1 MKAQDIF
8 ELVAMLT
15 FSTTQADKDDY
26 AQFFLPA
33 LNMLLRDNFEI
44 NNALRLARGKEALIS
59 TPLINDISEEVEYE
73 EEFTRLILP
82 FGCAGY
88 IYADDD
94 PNMAADYKNKYE
106 YERTRVL
113 FAGYEVT
120 EDMWNASDS

>member
-1 MKAQDIF
+1 MKASEIF
-8 ELVAMLT
+8 EFFVALT
-15 FSTTQADKDDY
+15 FSNTQADKDDY
-26 AQFFLPA
+26 AQFFLPT

-44 NNALRLARGKEALIS
+44 NNTLRLARGKEAFKN
-59 TPLINDISEEVEYE
+59 TPFIKDISEEVEYE

-120 EDMWNASDS
+120 EDMWNASGS